1 MKSKLNDTL
10 KDFQEKV
17 LDTGLK
23 TMAMQI
29 ENKNKVLLLSI
40 IKTIIDTI
48 QRSITSPQHYNN
60 SNIYLTL
67 LAQQDTI
74 SKASI
79 SDHLITQTN
88 WKF

>member
-67 LAQQDTI
+67 LAQHDTT

-88 WKF
+88 

>member
-88 WKF
+88 

>member
-1 MKSKLNDTL
+1 MKSKINDTL
-10 KDFQEKV
+10 KDFPKKV
-17 LDTGLK
+17 LDAGLK

-29 ENKNKVLLLSI
+29 ENKNKALLLSI

-60 SNIYLTL
+60 SNIYITL
-67 LAQQDTI
+67 LDQQDTI

-79 SDHLITQTN
+79 PDHLITQTN
-88 WKF
+88 